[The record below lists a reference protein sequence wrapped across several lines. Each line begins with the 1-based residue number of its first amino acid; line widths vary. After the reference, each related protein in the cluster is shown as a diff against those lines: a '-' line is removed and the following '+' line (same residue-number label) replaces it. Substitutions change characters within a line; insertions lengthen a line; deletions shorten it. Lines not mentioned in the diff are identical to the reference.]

1 MANVI
6 NDGDGECGADL
17 RGGFAGRM
25 RGECGAN
32 LRGGFAGRICGADLR
47 GECGA
52 NLRGEFNSPLRFY
65 PFYVV
70 CCGCRIIIF
79 DGIHT
84 RRKCMNIDVIYSF
97 RNRLLHHTFTHVV
110 IHIYH
115 TI

>member
-6 NDGDGECGADL
+6 NDADGGCGVDAGWMRGGFTGRM

-32 LRGGFAGRICGADLR
+32 LRGEFAGRICGANAGR
-47 GECGA
+47 ICGA

-84 RRKCMNIDVIYSF
+84 
-97 RNRLLHHTFTHVV
+97 
-110 IHIYH
+110 
-115 TI
+115 

>member
-6 NDGDGECGADL
+6 NDGDGGCGADL
-17 RGGFAGRM
+17 RGGFTGRI
-25 RGECGAN
+25 CGAN
-32 LRGGFAGRICGADLR
+32 AGRIYGADLRGGFAGRICGANAGRICGANLR
-47 GECGA
+47 GEFVGRICGA

-84 RRKCMNIDVIYSF
+84 
-97 RNRLLHHTFTHVV
+97 
-110 IHIYH
+110 
-115 TI
+115 